1 VPWPVGAG
9 RGAKVCLGNQV
20 LLRSV
25 AESVP
30 PGPSSFRAELTGILL
45 ALEEP
50 EESVDA
56 AILTDS
62 LLSIQWMI
70 AAQRLDWPIWLRSI
84 MASQHSLLSI
94 QWMIAAQR
102 LDWSPR
108 LRSNTAALQSDS
120 IFMLSWTS

>member
-1 VPWPVGAG
+1 MALSGRTVPWPVGAG
-9 RGAKVCLGNQV
+9 RAAMVCLGNQV
-20 LLRSV
+20 PLRSV

-70 AAQRLDWPIWLRSI
+70 AAQRLDW
-84 MASQHSLLSI
+84 SL
-94 QWMIAAQR
+94 
-102 LDWSPR
+102 R
-108 LRSNTAALQSDS
+108 LRSNAAALQSDS
-120 IFMLSWTS
+120 FFVLSWTS